1 MIKSG
6 ATKNWNY
13 YKYEVTKSVKYFSS
27 KYIGEFA
34 IVILRRCERSMIE
47 Q

>member
-6 ATKNWNY
+6 ATRLEILQINWNY
-13 YKYEVTKSVKYFSS
+13 YKYEATKSVKHFSS

-34 IVILRRCERSMIE
+34 IVILC
-47 Q
+47 